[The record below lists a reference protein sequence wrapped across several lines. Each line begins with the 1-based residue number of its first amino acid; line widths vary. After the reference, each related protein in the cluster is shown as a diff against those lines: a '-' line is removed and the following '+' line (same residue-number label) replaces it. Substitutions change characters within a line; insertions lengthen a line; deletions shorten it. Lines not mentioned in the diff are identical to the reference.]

1 MFCPQCGRELS
12 SDRVRFC
19 TKCRFPIG
27 SIKEFIAME
36 AARQDHG
43 ADEEKRFS
51 PLRQIDITVGA
62 SLMIVGVIISLT
74 TALTFN
80 NKWLFA
86 GVATFLS
93 MLGSVF
99 GLILLV
105 LKSSPRRRGLNLGA
119 TLAFICS
126 LIATIFAQQTEGM
139 SFLIIAAIAIPAIL
153 LWTRIARF
161 FFDVDTGPQ
170 ESRLIAGEPFSNAAS
185 LSAGTALPLVQGQ
198 TTTSLNPQQVRME
211 EPGERFSVTEDST
224 DLLKN
229 KHTYN
234 P

>member
-1 MFCPQCGRELS
+1 
-12 SDRVRFC
+12 
-19 TKCRFPIG
+19 
-27 SIKEFIAME
+27 ME
-36 AARQDHG
+36 AARHDHDI
-43 ADEEKRFS
+43 AEEKRFS

-62 SLMIVGVIISLT
+62 LLMIVGVIISLI
-74 TALTFN
+74 TALALN

-86 GVATFLS
+86 GAATFLS

-105 LKSSPRRRGLNLGA
+105 LKSSPRRRGLNMGA
-119 TLAFICS
+119 ALVFICS

-139 SFLIIAAIAIPAIL
+139 SFLIIAAIAIPVIL
-153 LWTRIARF
+153 MWARIARF
-161 FFDVDTGPQ
+161 FFDFDTKPQ
-170 ESRLIAGEPFSNAAS
+170 ESILIEGEPFSNAAS
-185 LSAGTALPLVQGQ
+185 ISAGTALPLVQGQ
-198 TTTSLNPQQVRME
+198 TTKSLNPQQVRME
-211 EPGERFSVTEDST
+211 EMGERFSVTEDST